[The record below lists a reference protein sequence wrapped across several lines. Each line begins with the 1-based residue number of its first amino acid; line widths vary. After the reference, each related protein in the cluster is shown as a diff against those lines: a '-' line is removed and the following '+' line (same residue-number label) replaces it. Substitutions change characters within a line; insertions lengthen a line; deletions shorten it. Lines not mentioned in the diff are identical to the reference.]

1 MKGPMNDHD
10 KIVLESHERS
20 RQYGVQKDQINPLRI
35 LNSEEVTR
43 LLDQKSDLIGL
54 CRPVMMQLY
63 DTVKESGFVIFCTDA
78 EGCILHIL
86 GDEKLVQEAEAM
98 GMVVGAYMNEQSI
111 GTNAMGTA
119 LNTNVAVQITANE
132 HFSDAYHRWT
142 CSAAPVHNTSGEIIA
157 TINLTGHRD
166 QVHPHTLG
174 MVVGAVQAIES
185 RMESLAVQKQLFD
198 ANQYAFTLMNNLTF
212 GVFAVDLNDEI
223 HWVNDTACT
232 SLGIR
237 RIHLLNRPIIELFP
251 DWAHVKRRVLLG
263 EVFIDEE
270 GRFLINKM
278 TEKFMYNSYPIKTPE
293 GEILGFM
300 LTIREYRRM
309 LNLVNRYTG
318 SHARYT
324 FSDIIGTSVA
334 IQQLLSYAKKVAL
347 SPSSV
352 LIIGESGTGKEV
364 FAQAIHNASE
374 RREGAFVA
382 INCGAIAPTLIE
394 SELFGYEEGAFTGAR
409 KGGRPGKFELAD
421 KGTLFLDEI
430 GEMPLEM
437 QVKLLRTIQE
447 GSVTRIGGEKEMK
460 IDVRIIAATN
470 KDLAEE
476 VRKGRFRLDLYY
488 RLNVIPLRVP
498 PLRERKEDIKA
509 MVKFFLKQ
517 KAQHLNKNIPYL
529 TTTLIEK
536 IMAYSWPGNIR
547 ELENFLEKAV
557 ILDGNITTL
566 YESSSQGN
574 NQNLPALPNG
584 NSQSDESA
592 LDIPLMSLDEAE
604 KAAIERAITKLNG
617 NISKAAR
624 VLNVSRNT
632 LYLKMKKYGIPY

>member
-1 MKGPMNDHD
+1 MW
-10 KIVLESHERS
+10 L
-20 RQYGVQKDQINPLRI
+20 
-35 LNSEEVTR
+35 
-43 LLDQKSDLIGL
+43 
-54 CRPVMMQLY
+54 
-63 DTVKESGFVIFCTDA
+63 F
-78 EGCILHIL
+78 
-86 GDEKLVQEAEAM
+86 
-98 GMVVGAYMNEQSI
+98 
-111 GTNAMGTA
+111 
-119 LNTNVAVQITANE
+119 NE

-447 GSVTRIGGEKEMK
+447 
-460 IDVRIIAATN
+460 
-470 KDLAEE
+470 
-476 VRKGRFRLDLYY
+476 
-488 RLNVIPLRVP
+488 
-498 PLRERKEDIKA
+498 
-509 MVKFFLKQ
+509 
-517 KAQHLNKNIPYL
+517 
-529 TTTLIEK
+529 
-536 IMAYSWPGNIR
+536 
-547 ELENFLEKAV
+547 
-557 ILDGNITTL
+557 
-566 YESSSQGN
+566 
-574 NQNLPALPNG
+574 
-584 NSQSDESA
+584 
-592 LDIPLMSLDEAE
+592 
-604 KAAIERAITKLNG
+604 
-617 NISKAAR
+617 
-624 VLNVSRNT
+624 
-632 LYLKMKKYGIPY
+632 